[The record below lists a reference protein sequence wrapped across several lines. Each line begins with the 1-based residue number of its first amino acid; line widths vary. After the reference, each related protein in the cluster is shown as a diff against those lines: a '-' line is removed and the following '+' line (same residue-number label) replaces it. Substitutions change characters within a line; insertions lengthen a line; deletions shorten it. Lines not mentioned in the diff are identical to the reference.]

1 MPLNHKI
8 DKQPSQLKPMLT
20 LFKNGK
26 QTVEAKVDVSLKK
39 GKQAGKTYLQGF
51 SQEGGGIRASAISPP
66 HSTLKVA
73 IFFVVF
79 FEFSD

>member
-51 SQEGGGIRASAISPP
+51 SQEGGGSGHLRFLPP
-66 HSTLKVA
+66 VQL
-73 IFFVVF
+73 
-79 FEFSD
+79 

>member
-8 DKQPSQLKPMLT
+8 DEQPSQLKPMLT

-51 SQEGGGIRASAISPP
+51 SQEGGDQGICDFSPP
-66 HSTLKVA
+66 FNFKSGHFFRG
-73 IFFVVF
+73 IFRVQ
-79 FEFSD
+79 